1 MPETDDLVKLSFF
14 ANIGKAITSARSLT
28 ETLEQVM
35 EQIGLVFAP
44 TYWSLLLKNHA
55 TGDLKFTVVIGSGV
69 EKLKGQVLPKGT
81 GIAGWIAETGND
93 VIIEDVSK
101 DSRFDSAMD
110 KLTNFKTESI
120 IGVPLKSR
128 DKVFGLIELI
138 NKLDGSH
145 FTPLDLNLLKT
156 IADFAA
162 IAIEKAYYFKALK
175 RVASIDSLT
184 GLYNRRSFQRFLDRE
199 IERAKRSDNVFTVM
213 MLDVDRFKE
222 INDSY
227 GHLAGDRV
235 LAEIAGILQS
245 NLRKADLICRFGGDE
260 FIVIMPD
267 VGLSEAKYAKERI
280 TASLA
285 ERNRNAPV
293 EIEMSIGLHQ
303 GEGSETDEILQF
315 VDEDLYDNKEKS
327 FDRGVTLVEQHL
339 DEFLESEY

>member
-1 MPETDDLVKLSFF
+1 MPDTDDLVKLSFF
-14 ANIGKAITSARSLT
+14 SNIGKAITSARSLT

-44 TYWSLLLKNHA
+44 TYWSLLLKNPA
-55 TGDLKFTVVIGSGV
+55 TGDLKFTIVIGSGV

-101 DSRFDSAMD
+101 DNRFDSTMD
-110 KLTNFKTESI
+110 KLTSFKTESI

-162 IAIEKAYYFKALK
+162 IAIEKAYYVKALK
-175 RVASIDSLT
+175 RVASVDSLT
-184 GLYNRRSFQRFLDRE
+184 GLYNRRSFQKFLDRE
-199 IERAKRSDNVFTVM
+199 IERAKRTNDRFTLM

-222 INDSY
+222 INDTF

-235 LAEIAGILQS
+235 LTEIARILQS

-267 VGLSEAKYAKERI
+267 VGLSEAEYAKERI

-285 ERNRNAPV
+285 ERNRSTTIG
-293 EIEMSIGLHQ
+293 IELSIGLHE
-303 GEGSETDEILQF
+303 GDGSESDDVLQF
-315 VDEDLYDNKEKS
+315 VDQDLYDNKEKNL
-327 FDRGVTLVEQHL
+327 DQGVGLVEQHI
-339 DEFLESEY
+339 DEFLESD